1 MARELQGFFLETQGV
16 GLSSEEFQG
25 CVQESLNTNLDPAC
39 CVVMGACQH
48 SWWE

>member
-1 MARELQGFFLETQGV
+1 MAREVQDFFLETQGV
-16 GLSSEEFQG
+16 GLSSEEIQG

-48 SWWE
+48 SWWA